1 MIKYQKFNVLEE
13 FGTNSYI
20 LWDEKSL
27 EAIIIDPSSG
37 DSAFEKFISQ
47 KNLKLKYLINT
58 HGHLDHIG
66 GNSYIKTKFNVPIV
80 IHKNDAEMLIN
91 SKLNLSEVVG
101 MPILSPKADILITE
115 KDNNLFLGENKIS
128 VIHTPGH
135 TKGSICLL
143 IDNILVSGDT
153 LFYESI
159 GRTDLPGGSFDEIVA
174 SIQKKLFTLSDEILV
189 LPGHGRE
196 TTIEDEKVGNPFVG
210 ILSKFSGK

>member
-1 MIKYQKFNVLEE
+1 MENHKTIFPANADNV
-13 FGTNSYI
+13 
-20 LWDEKSL
+20 
-27 EAIIIDPSSG
+27 
-37 DSAFEKFISQ
+37 FEKFI
-47 KNLKLKYLINT
+47 LKEHLKPKYLINT

-66 GNSYIKTKFNVPIV
+66 GNEYIKAQFNIPIV
-80 IHKNDAEMLIN
+80 IHKNDADMLIN

-101 MPILSPKADILITE
+101 IPILSPKADILITE
-115 KDNNLFLGENKIS
+115 KDNNLSLGENKIL

-174 SIQKKLFTLSDEILV
+174 SIQKKLFTLPDETLV

-210 ILSKFSGK
+210 ILSQFSEK